1 MKNTMYKIDFG
12 RKYGDEILWNGGVSE
27 PYYRIDRKIAIREAK
42 NFLSQSSDHRTK
54 FHTLKTK

>member
-1 MKNTMYKIDFG
+1 MYKIDFG